1 MFLEVLQF
9 LLENVSTHS
18 NVCIYFKLCVL
29 FLQTKIKDRY
39 WVLDECLLRIPDDF
53 DATEQLLKYG
63 LLGTSWKV
71 VQAIDELNKDDD
83 VNFILDENSMEDLD
97 EDEHEKILTIR

>member
-1 MFLEVLQF
+1 MSMDTWRKYKF
-9 LLENVSTHS
+9 LLIKLLLKHLLS
-18 NVCIYFKLCVL
+18 NNKFIF
-29 FLQTKIKDRY
+29 QTKIKDRY

-71 VQAIDELNKDDD
+71 VQAIDGLCKDDD
-83 VNFILDENSMEDLD
+83 ISFVLDDNSVEDLE
-97 EDEHEKILTIR
+97 EDDNEKILSIK